1 MDVLFGGVNHVEK
14 GGAALGIEDAHH
26 AHAGDMVRLDHGAGM
41 ELTDA
46 IVPARPVTARL
57 DSKV

>member
-14 GGAALGIEDAHH
+14 GGAALGIEDVHH
-26 AHAGDMVRLDHGAGM
+26 AHPGDHSRLNHGTGLEM
-41 ELTDA
+41 TDD
-46 IVPARPVTARL
+46 IVSARQVTGS